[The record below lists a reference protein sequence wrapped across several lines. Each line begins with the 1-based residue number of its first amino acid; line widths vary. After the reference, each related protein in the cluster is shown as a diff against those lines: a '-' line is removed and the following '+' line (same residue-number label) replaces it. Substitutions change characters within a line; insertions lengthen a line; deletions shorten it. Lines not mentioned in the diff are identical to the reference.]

1 MSVLNLSCQQ
11 VFIEIDDDGSET
23 ITSNELEAGCLWGIF
38 SCIYGDEKLW
48 CDGDLLLV
56 ILMVIYIMH

>member
-23 ITSNELEAGCLWGIF
+23 ITSNELEAGCL
-38 SCIYGDEKLW
+38 
-48 CDGDLLLV
+48 
-56 ILMVIYIMH
+56 